1 MAPREKSSDT
11 TEHQDPVEPPM
22 RRLSETKRAMQSTQ
36 DAILKSLQSYA
47 SGLTWTSSRRR

>member
-22 RRLSETKRAMQSTQ
+22 RKLVETRRAMLPTK
-36 DAILKSLQSYA
+36 DAIDKSLTSYA
-47 SGLTWTSSRRR
+47 RTLKWRKK